1 MSKQSICTIWCQY
14 FRSSS
19 FKCLTNLVSITTII
33 VSLAQGK
40 GIRQIEELKA
50 YRKSYTIRK
59 CSAQIN

>member
-40 GIRQIEELKA
+40 GIRQIEV

-59 CSAQIN
+59 CSAQII

>member
-40 GIRQIEELKA
+40 GIRQIEELKV